1 MTQHNHPSFPIDERI
16 LLVRGQ
22 KVMLDSDLA
31 ELYGVETKALKRAVR
46 RNLLRFPEDFVFELS
61 AEESENL
68 RYQSGTSSLGS
79 PRGRSKH
86 GGRRY
91 APFVFTEQGVAMLSS
106 VLTSKRA
113 IMVNVEIMRTFVRLR
128 RQLAANTALARKLDE
143 LERKYDGQFRVVFD
157 ALRELMKP
165 PPKTGGPI
173 GFV

>member
-1 MTQHNHPSFPIDERI
+1 M

-46 RNLLRFPEDFVFELS
+46 RNILRFPEDFVFELS
-61 AEESENL
+61 TEEVENL
-68 RYQSGTSSLGS
+68 RYQFGTSSLDAS
-79 PRGRSKH
+79 DARSKH

-91 APFVFTEQGVAMLSS
+91 VPFVFTEQGVAMLSS

-113 IMVNVEIMRTFVRLR
+113 ALVNVEIMRTFVRLR
-128 RQLAANTALARKLDE
+128 QGLAANTALALKLDE
-143 LERKYDGQFRVVFD
+143 LEKKYDGQFRVVFD

-165 PPKTGGPI
+165 PPKSGGRI